1 MTIIEAYTILGL
13 KFTSDLEELRKNYS
27 YLRTDKELK
36 NDLEA
41 MTELETAERIVRN
54 CIIYKQQN
62 KFNVASKSEK
72 EYEFYEHMYD
82 MPKATI
88 PFEQLLKEEIKLNV
102 AKEKIRKYL
111 LSLVNNLDYIYDL
124 DKLRQFVE
132 ESGLKTI
139 LEQAENNNKKH
150 K

>member
-1 MTIIEAYTILGL
+1 MTIIEAYTLLGL
-13 KFTSDLEELRKNYS
+13 KFTSDLEELGEKYS
-27 YLRTDKELK
+27 YLMANKALK

-41 MTELETAERIVRN
+41 VTELETAERIVRK
-54 CIIYKQQN
+54 CIIYKQQS
-62 KFNVASKSEK
+62 KFNVESKSEK

-88 PFEQLLKEEIKLNV
+88 PFEQLLNEEIKLNV

>member
-1 MTIIEAYTILGL
+1 
-13 KFTSDLEELRKNYS
+13 
-27 YLRTDKELK
+27 
-36 NDLEA
+36 

-54 CIIYKQQN
+54 CIVYKQQN
-62 KFNVASKSEK
+62 KLNIDQKPEK

-88 PFEQLLKEEIKLNV
+88 PFEQLLEEEIKLNV
-102 AKEKIRKYL
+102 DKEKIRKYL

-124 DKLRQFVE
+124 DKLRQFAE
-132 ESGLKTI
+132 ESGLETI